1 MKGFT
6 LLEILIALT
15 IMATLTVLSSQS
27 IQQAIKSK
35 IKLQAQIDEMSRVRD
50 SLRVI
55 ERDINLAFHYRD
67 LQMEFDAEVYKQKK
81 AAPREGIGGTTGTAP
96 PPPPPG
102 TPGAIPDD
110 PAAFMND
117 PKTKERY
124 QNRKDPTTEFVGK
137 ESSIDF
143 ATSNVARISEGELLA
158 DFAKVGYS
166 VKSCKKMDQT
176 GNSEQCLVR
185 RLSPFVEGDITK
197 GGAETVLLEDVS
209 EFKLRYFGAGKQDW
223 VSDWDSRSQ
232 DGATK
237 GNFPLAVEVSLTI
250 EVAPPNNPN
259 GKKKKVSMQLV
270 APIRFPN
277 NKEKSESTVK

>member
-27 IQQAIKSK
+27 LQQAIRSK
-35 IKLQAQIDEMSRVRD
+35 TKLQAQIDEMSRVRD

-55 ERDINLAFHYRD
+55 ERDINLTFHYRD
-67 LQMEFDAEVYKQKK
+67 LQKEFDAEVYKQKK
-81 AAPREGIGGTTGTAP
+81 AAPAAGAPGGTTGTLP
-96 PPPPPG
+96 QPPG
-102 TPGAIPDD
+102 SPGAVDD
-110 PAAFMND
+110 LAFLND
-117 PKTKERY
+117 PKTKEKY
-124 QNRKDPTTEFVGK
+124 QNRKDPTTQFVGK
-137 ESSIDF
+137 ENSLDF

-166 VKSCKKMDQT
+166 LRGCKRMDQT

-197 GGAETVLLEDVS
+197 GGEETVLLEDVS
-209 EFKLRYFGAGKQDW
+209 EFKLRFFGAGKQDW
-223 VSDWDSRSQ
+223 VSDWDTRSQ

-237 GNFPLAVEVSLTI
+237 DTFPQAVEISLTI
-250 EVAPPNNPN
+250 EVAPPNDPK

-270 APIRFPN
+270 APLRFPN
-277 NKEKSESTVK
+277 NKEKSDGSGNK